1 MQRFLSLKFLI
12 MAGLIFGFLVCFM
25 FMRGI
30 VHERQQYSQ
39 NVMDEIGRDS
49 VRPQTI
55 MSPFITVPV
64 SEQSPCSAAQSIE
77 NTRAAIDALKPNQT
91 IKLLPCVTHSQVVLT
106 PNQSKWTHNIQV
118 SDQKYA
124 RGVYRAT
131 SYTDQIQL
139 SADFIPSDA
148 LLKPKAGQ
156 TIHWEQAQM
165 LLPISDLRGLYRQP
179 VLTVGA
185 EKLLFEISTDGD
197 NSLFNQPYS
206 QVNIGLRAKN
216 PLKIQLDLSL
226 DGLQQLAIQ
235 PLGKQTQ
242 MSMQADWPH
251 PQFGGEALPQ
261 RKNILADRFSAE
273 WQNSYLAIHNTQLLN
288 ACIQRQNAPACRA
301 LNITAVANNAPSDY
315 AQPAYATEQSAESL
329 QAFQVGFIDP
339 INIYSLTDRTLKYAA
354 LFLVL
359 IFGVFFLFEVL
370 KDLRVHPI
378 QYALVGAAQAVFYL
392 LLLSF
397 SEQFAFAWAYLGSSV
412 ACVLLITWYVSYVLR
427 GVRRALGLGVILASL
442 YAALYVILQS
452 QQHTLI
458 LGSVLVF
465 VVITLVMYLTRHID
479 WYQLGSKQ
487 HD

>member
-12 MAGLIFGFLVCFM
+12 MAGLIFSFLVCFM

-39 NVMDEIGRDS
+39 NVMAEIGRDS

-55 MSPFITVPV
+55 MSPFIVVPV
-64 SEQSPCSAAQSIE
+64 SEQSPCLANQPTATVAIE
-77 NTRAAIDALKPNQT
+77 SLKPNQT
-91 IKLLPCVTHSQVVLT
+91 IKTLPCVTHSQVILT
-106 PNQSKWTHNIQV
+106 PNQSKWTHNVQV

-139 SADFIPSDA
+139 SADFTPSDA

-179 VLTVGA
+179 VLTVGT

-206 QVNIGLRAKN
+206 QINIGLRAKN
-216 PLKIQLDLSL
+216 PLKIQLDLSV

-242 MSMQADWPH
+242 MSMQANWPH

-261 RKNILADRFSAE
+261 RKNILANQFSAE

-288 ACIQRQNAPACRA
+288 ACIQRQQPQACQQLQNSNSMRGA
-301 LNITAVANNAPSDY
+301 DA
-315 AQPAYATEQSAESL
+315 AYATGDTATGEL
-329 QAFQVGFIDP
+329 QAFQVGFVDP

-397 SEQFAFAWAYLGSSV
+397 SEQFAFSWAYLGSSI
-412 ACVLLITWYVSYVLR
+412 ACVLVITWYVSYVLR

-465 VVITLVMYLTRHID
+465 AVITLVMYLTRHID
-479 WYQLGSKQ
+479 WYQLGSKS

>member
-39 NVMDEIGRDS
+39 NVMAEIGRDS

-55 MSPFITVPV
+55 MSPFIIVPV
-64 SEQSPCSAAQSIE
+64 SEQSFCLAGQPTETTPSSTTAS
-77 NTRAAIDALKPNQT
+77 TTPKS
-91 IKLLPCVTHSQVVLT
+91 LPCVTHSQVVLT

-148 LLKPKAGQ
+148 LLKPNARQ

-179 VLTVGA
+179 VLTVGT

-242 MSMQADWPH
+242 MHMQANWPH

-288 ACIQRQNAPACRA
+288 ACIQRQHVPACRA
-301 LNITAVANNAPSDY
+301 LNITAVANNTPSDY

-397 SEQFAFAWAYLGSSV
+397 SEQFAFAWAYLGSSI
-412 ACVLLITWYVSYVLR
+412 ACVLVITWYVSYVLR
-427 GVRRALGLGVILASL
+427 GVRRALGLGVILANL

-465 VVITLVMYLTRHID
+465 AMITLVMYLTRHID
-479 WYQLGSKQ
+479 WYQLGSKS

>member
-12 MAGLIFGFLVCFM
+12 MAGLIFGFLICFM

-39 NVMDEIGRDS
+39 NVMAEIGRDS

-55 MSPFITVPV
+55 MSPFIIVPV
-64 SEQSPCSAAQSIE
+64 SEQSFCLAEQPTETAPTPSATTAS
-77 NTRAAIDALKPNQT
+77 TAPKSLS
-91 IKLLPCVTHSQVVLT
+91 CVMHSQVVLT
-106 PNQSKWTHNIQV
+106 PNQSKWTHDIQV
-118 SDQKYA
+118 TDQKYA

-139 SADFIPSDA
+139 TADFTPSDA
-148 LLKPKAGQ
+148 LLKPNAGQ

-197 NSLFNQPYS
+197 SALFNQPYS
-206 QVNIGLRAKN
+206 QVNIGVRAKN
-216 PLKIQLDLSL
+216 PLKIQLDLAL

-273 WQNSYLAIHNTQLLN
+273 WQNSYLAIHNTRLLN
-288 ACIQRQNAPACRA
+288 SCLQNQQHQACQQLRSNDSAAA
-301 LNITAVANNAPSDY
+301 LAEDA
-315 AQPAYATEQSAESL
+315 AYA
-329 QAFQVGFIDP
+329 VGEASISGLKSFSVAFIDP

-397 SEQFAFAWAYLGSSV
+397 SEQFAFAWAYLGSSI

-465 VVITLVMYLTRHID
+465 AVITLVMYLTRHID
-479 WYQLGSKQ
+479 WYQLGSKS

>member
-12 MAGLIFGFLVCFM
+12 MAGLIFSFLICFM
-25 FMRGI
+25 FMRSI
-30 VHERQQYSQ
+30 VYERQQYSQ
-39 NVMDEIGRDS
+39 NVMAEIGRDS
-49 VRPQTI
+49 VRAQTV
-55 MSPFITVPV
+55 MSPFIIVPV
-64 SEQSPCSAAQSIE
+64 SEQSFCLAGQPTETAPTPSSTTAS
-77 NTRAAIDALKPNQT
+77 TTPKS
-91 IKLLPCVTHSQVVLT
+91 LPCVTHSQVVLT

-139 SADFIPSDA
+139 TADFTPSDA
-148 LLKPKAGQ
+148 LLKPNARQ

-179 VLTVGA
+179 VLTVGT

-197 NSLFNQPYS
+197 SALFNQPYS
-206 QVNIGLRAKN
+206 QVNIGLRAKE
-216 PLKIQLDLSL
+216 PLNIQLDLAL

-251 PQFGGEALPQ
+251 PQFAGDALPQ
-261 RKNILADRFSAE
+261 RKDILADRFSAE
-273 WQNSYLAIHNTQLLN
+273 WQNSYLAIHNTRLLN
-288 ACIQRQNAPACRA
+288 SCIQNQQPQACQQLR
-301 LNITAVANNAPSDY
+301 NGNTMSRTK
-315 AQPAYATEQSAESL
+315 PAYATGDTATDEL

-397 SEQFAFAWAYLGSSV
+397 SEQFAFAWAYLGSSI
-412 ACVLLITWYVSYVLR
+412 ACVVLITWYVSYVLR

-465 VVITLVMYLTRHID
+465 AVITLVMYLTRHID
-479 WYQLGSKQ
+479 WYQLGSKS